1 MASSP
6 PPSASM
12 CVLVLDEHAHTSM
25 PWHAR
30 AHTHTDTQ
38 SHTHT
43 HTHTHTP
50 RCVLADVLMGWMR
63 IGLAAMTAALVLSA
77 IDMVGQAAHIDALSQ
92 LAGVPQRLAASLA
105 LQVQTLI
112 PKP

>member
-1 MASSP
+1 
-6 PPSASM
+6 M
-12 CVLVLDEHAHTSM
+12 CAR
-25 PWHAR
+25 AR
-30 AHTHTDTQ
+30 AHARDTSTHMQTQSHTHTHNHTQ

-105 LQVQTLI
+105 LQVQTLN

>member
-1 MASSP
+1 MGVWVGVWVCARTRATQARTCKP
-6 PPSASM
+6 NRT
-12 CVLVLDEHAHTSM
+12 HIHTI
-25 PWHAR
+25 
-30 AHTHTDTQ
+30 THN
-38 SHTHT
+38 HTHT

-105 LQVQTLI
+105 LQVQTLN